1 MSRVM
6 GIEEQATKA
15 GLQLVVNGDR
25 TEVHKGSRIVS
36 FHTDASRALKKALE
50 RMEEERLRE
59 VDKLPSDR
67 EPVLIV
73 TPKKRVRAAARALTA
88 ATPADTPPVP
98 IIVPVPPPEAVAV
111 PSVEEI
117 ERLMDAHPPAPM
129 PVPTLT
135 PEHVVEQKPISRSII
150 KSKYKDRYKKNGF
163 SCGDDIASELGIY
176 CKVIKNSRLVVDM
189 VKLKAVAVKNEVWK
203 DSYSNLN
210 VGQQRM
216 TIGNR
221 LRVRYQAG
229 DVVDIGGAIYQM
241 SFD

>member
-1 MSRVM
+1 MSRAM
-6 GIEEQATKA
+6 GIEEQAQKA
-15 GLQLVVNGDR
+15 GLQVVVNGDR
-25 TEVHKGSRIVS
+25 TEVHKGSRVLS

-73 TPKKRVRAAARALTA
+73 TPKKRVRGTARALA
-88 ATPADTPPVP
+88 APTPTDPPPVP
-98 IIVPVPPPEAVAV
+98 IIVPVPPPEAETM
-111 PSVEEI
+111 PSVDEL
-117 ERLMDAHPPAPM
+117 RFVMPDPAPM
-129 PVPTLT
+129 PVPALV
-135 PEHVVEQKPISRSII
+135 PEHAIEQKPISRSII

-163 SCGDDIASELGIY
+163 SCGDDIAGDLGAY
-176 CKVIKNSRLVVDM
+176 VKVIHNGRLVVD
-189 VKLKAVAVKNEVWK
+189 VKKLREVAVKNEVWK
-203 DSYSNLN
+203 DSYAKLN

-229 DVVDIGGAIYQM
+229 DVVDIGGAIWQM

>member
-1 MSRVM
+1 MSRAM
-6 GIEEQATKA
+6 GVEDQARRA
-15 GLQLVVNGDR
+15 GLQLVVKGDR
-25 TEVHKGSRIVS
+25 TEVHKGERVMS

-50 RMEEERLRE
+50 RMEEERLRD

-73 TPKKRVRAAARALTA
+73 TPKKRVRGAARALIVP
-88 ATPADTPPVP
+88 TPADIPPPVLAA
-98 IIVPVPPPEAVAV
+98 PVPPPEADAV
-111 PSVEEI
+111 PSIDEI
-117 ERLMDAHPPAPM
+117 ELLVASTPPAPM
-129 PVPTLT
+129 PVPALV
-135 PEHVVEQKPISRSII
+135 PEHAIEQKPISRSII

-163 SCGDDIASELGIY
+163 SCGDDIANELGEY
-176 CKVIKNSRLVVDM
+176 CKVIRNSRLVVD
-189 VKLKAVAVKNEVWK
+189 VAKLKAVAVKNEVWR

-221 LRVRYQAG
+221 LRVRFQAG

>member
-1 MSRVM
+1 MSRAM
-6 GIEEQATKA
+6 GIEEQASKA
-15 GLQLVVNGDR
+15 GLQIVVNGDR
-25 TEVHKGSRIVS
+25 TEVHKGSRVIS

-67 EPVLIV
+67 EPVLVV
-73 TPKKRVRAAARALTA
+73 TPKKRVRGTARALVV

-98 IIVPVPPPEAVAV
+98 VPAPVLPPEAVEV

-117 ERLMDAHPPAPM
+117 ERLMEAHPPAPM
-129 PVPTLT
+129 PVHALI
-135 PEHVVEQKPISRSII
+135 PEKAIEQKPISRSII

-163 SCGDDIASELGIY
+163 SCGDDISSELGIY
-176 CKVIKNSRLVVDM
+176 CKVIKNSRLVVDV
-189 VKLKAVAVKNEVWK
+189 VKLKEVAIKNEVWK
-203 DSYSNLN
+203 ESYSNLN
-210 VGQQRM
+210 IGQQRM